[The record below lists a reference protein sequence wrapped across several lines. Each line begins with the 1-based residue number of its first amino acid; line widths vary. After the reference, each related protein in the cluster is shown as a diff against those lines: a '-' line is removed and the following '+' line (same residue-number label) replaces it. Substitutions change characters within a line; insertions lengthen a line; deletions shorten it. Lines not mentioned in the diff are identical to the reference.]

1 MFHLSARLHPARRQ
15 RSARRSTRRSVTA
28 LALAPLAGSTLVATA
43 PAQSLTSFHGGWGI
57 VRQTSATT
65 AVACTDGFH
74 GRDTDGRAVLITAGH
89 CGAKGTVWLTAKEW
103 RKIGVTSR
111 RVFRKDAT
119 GDDWSIVRSS
129 GTRALGPTVVDRG
142 TVKYVARLG
151 KPMVGTWV
159 CTTGRLSG
167 TRCGHVKRVRA
178 NGIIV
183 TDILSQHGDSGSPLF
198 RRIRGTN
205 RVAALGILSY
215 GDESTYSAYQR
226 LSEVLNRTGVR
237 LKQV

>member
-1 MFHLSARLHPARRQ
+1 MFHLAARP
-15 RSARRSTRRSVTA
+15 RSTRRSVAA
-28 LALAPLAGSTLVATA
+28 LAGAALAGSTLVATA

-89 CGAKGTVWLTAKEW
+89 CGAKGTVWLTEKEW

-111 RVFRKDAT
+111 RVFRQDAT
-119 GDDWSIVRSS
+119 GDDWAIVRSS

-142 TVKYVARLG
+142 AVKYVARLG
-151 KPMVGTWV
+151 KPAAGMAV

-183 TDILSQHGDSGSPLF
+183 TDIVSRHGDSGSPLF
-198 RRIRGTN
+198 RRIPGTN

-226 LSEVLNRTGVR
+226 LSEVLSRTGVR
-237 LKQV
+237 LKHV